1 MTPYKVYICGAI
13 TGKETIAAKEFES
26 AKNKIIAM
34 GMIPVNPFDLEHG
47 DASQWHE
54 FMKTDIKALMDCD
67 YIYICNDI
75 TNSTGANI
83 ELELARDLG
92 IKEATILLP

>member
-13 TGKETIAAKEFES
+13 SGKENIAAKEFEN
-26 AKNKIIAM
+26 AKNRIIAM
-34 GMIPVNPFDLEHG
+34 GMVPVNQFELDHG

-75 TNSTGANI
+75 TNSEGANI
-83 ELELARDLG
+83 ELNLARDLG
-92 IKEATILLP
+92 IKECTILLP